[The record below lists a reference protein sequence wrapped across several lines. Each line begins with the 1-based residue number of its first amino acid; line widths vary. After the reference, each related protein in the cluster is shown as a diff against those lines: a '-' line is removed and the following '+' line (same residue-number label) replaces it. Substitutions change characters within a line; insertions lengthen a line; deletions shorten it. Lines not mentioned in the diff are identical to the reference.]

1 MTEQAETLLAFDYG
15 EKNIGVA
22 VGQTLTGTANP
33 LETIRVAGSS
43 PDWDAISRMVKT
55 WKPDALVVGL
65 PLNMDGT
72 EQKVTRR
79 ARRFSDQLSG
89 RYRLPVHLVDER
101 LTTREARDRLA
112 AEGRAG
118 SDDHP
123 VAAQIILESWL
134 NEQRPPA

>member
-134 NEQRPPA
+134 NEQRSPA

>member
-1 MTEQAETLLAFDYG
+1 VTEQAETLLAFDYG

-33 LETIRVAGSS
+33 LETIRVSGSS
-43 PDWDAISRMVKT
+43 PDWNAISRIVKT
-55 WKPDALVVGL
+55 WQPDALVVGL

-72 EQKVTRR
+72 EQKVSRR
-79 ARRFSDQLSG
+79 ARRFGNQLLG
-89 RYRLPVHLVDER
+89 RYQLPVHLVDER

-112 AEGRAG
+112 SEGRAG

-134 NEQRPPA
+134 NEQRSPA

>member
-1 MTEQAETLLAFDYG
+1 VTEQAETLLAFDYG

-33 LETIRVAGSS
+33 LETIRVSGSS
-43 PDWDAISRMVKT
+43 PDWDAISRIVMT
-55 WKPDALVVGL
+55 WQPDALVVGL

-72 EQKVTRR
+72 EQKVSRR
-79 ARRFSDQLSG
+79 ARRFGNQLLG

-112 AEGRAG
+112 SEGRAG
-118 SDDHP
+118 RDDHP

-134 NEQRPPA
+134 NEQRSPA

>member
-33 LETIRVAGSS
+33 LETIHVTRSH
-43 PDWDAISRMVKT
+43 PDWNAISRIVMT
-55 WKPDALVVGL
+55 WQPDALVVGL

-79 ARRFSDQLSG
+79 ARRFGNQLLG
-89 RYRLPVHLVDER
+89 RYQLPVHLVDER
-101 LTTREARDRLA
+101 LTTREARNRLA
-112 AEGRAG
+112 SEGRAS

-134 NEQRPPA
+134 NDQRSSA

>member
-1 MTEQAETLLAFDYG
+1 MTGQAETLIAFDYG
-15 EKNIGVA
+15 EKHIGVA

-33 LETIRVAGSS
+33 LETIRVTRAS
-43 PDWDAISRMVKT
+43 PDWNAISRIVKT
-55 WKPDALVVGL
+55 WQPNALVVGL

-72 EQKVTRR
+72 EQTVSRR
-79 ARRFSDQLSG
+79 ARRFGNQLLG
-89 RYRLPVHLVDER
+89 RYQLPVHLVDER

-134 NEQRPPA
+134 NERESSL

>member
-1 MTEQAETLLAFDYG
+1 MREQAETLLAFDYG
-15 EKNIGVA
+15 EQTIGVA

-43 PDWDAISRMVKT
+43 PDWNAISRMVKT

-79 ARRFSDQLSG
+79 ARRFSDQLFG

-134 NEQRPPA
+134 NEQRSPA

>member
-1 MTEQAETLLAFDYG
+1 MTGQTETLLAFDYG
-15 EKNIGVA
+15 EKHIGVA

-33 LETIRVAGSS
+33 LETIRVTRTS
-43 PDWDAISRMVKT
+43 PDWKAISRIVKT
-55 WKPDALVVGL
+55 WQPNALVVGL
-65 PLNMDGT
+65 PLNMDGS
-72 EQKVTRR
+72 EQDVSRG
-79 ARRFSDQLSG
+79 ARRFGDQLLG
-89 RYRLPVHLVDER
+89 RFQLPVHLVDER

-134 NEQRPPA
+134 NEQKPSQ

>member
-1 MTEQAETLLAFDYG
+1 VREQAETLLAFDYG

-43 PDWDAISRMVKT
+43 PDWNAISRMVKT
-55 WKPDALVVGL
+55 WEPDALVVGL

-79 ARRFSDQLSG
+79 ARRFSDQLFG

-134 NEQRPPA
+134 NEQRSPA

>member
-15 EKNIGVA
+15 EKHIGVA

-33 LETIRVAGSS
+33 LESIRVSS
-43 PDWDAISRMVKT
+43 THPDWSAITRVIET

-72 EQKVTRR
+72 EQTVTRR
-79 ARRFSDQLSG
+79 ARRFGNQLSG
-89 RYRLPVHLVDER
+89 RFSLPVHLVDER
-101 LTTREARDRLA
+101 LTTREARNRLA
-112 AEGRAG
+112 RDGRAG
-118 SDDHP
+118 DDDHP

-134 NEQRPPA
+134 NERESPA

>member
-1 MTEQAETLLAFDYG
+1 MREQAETLLAFDYG

-79 ARRFSDQLSG
+79 ARRFSDQLFG

-134 NEQRPPA
+134 NEQRSPA

>member
-15 EKNIGVA
+15 DKHIGVA
-22 VGQTLTGTANP
+22 VGQTLTSTANP
-33 LETIRVAGSS
+33 VGTVRVTRAS
-43 PDWDAISRMVKT
+43 PDWNAISRMVKA

-65 PLNMDGT
+65 PLNMDGS
-72 EQKVTRR
+72 EQTVTRR
-79 ARRFSDQLSG
+79 ARRFGDELLG
-89 RYRLPVHLVDER
+89 RYHLPVHLVDER

-118 SDDHP
+118 SADHP

-134 NEQRPPA
+134 NEQGSAP

>member
-33 LETIRVAGSS
+33 LETIRVSASS
-43 PDWDAISRMVKT
+43 PDWDAISRIVMT
-55 WKPDALVVGL
+55 WQPDALVVGL

-72 EQKVTRR
+72 EQKVSRR
-79 ARRFSDQLSG
+79 ARRFGNQLLG

-112 AEGRAG
+112 SEGRAG
-118 SDDHP
+118 RDDHP

-134 NEQRPPA
+134 NEQRSPA

>member
-1 MTEQAETLLAFDYG
+1 MREQAETLLAFDYG

-134 NEQRPPA
+134 NEQRSPA